1 LKTQYYG
8 FEIKDIMKQFVS
20 AFNSIVIDRYNK
32 DRSVEDSIQANFVYA
47 PKERVI
53 HDLVNKSQNMKL
65 PVVSVSMSNVS
76 RDKERVFNKIQG
88 FYISKAQSPN
98 AGSFDTN
105 HLPTPIPINIT
116 VNMDIL
122 ARFQTDMDQILSNFI
137 PYNNPYI
144 IISWR
149 VPSSQNLLDDLEI
162 RSEVLWSGDISLDYP
177 KELSGTMP
185 YRVSASTS
193 FTIKGW
199 LFKKSIDN
207 NVANIFTVDSN
218 FIPVSGFSY
227 E

>member
-1 LKTQYYG
+1 
-8 FEIKDIMKQFVS
+8 MKQFVS

>member
-1 LKTQYYG
+1 
-8 FEIKDIMKQFVS
+8 MKQFVS

-199 LFKKSIDN
+199 LFKKNIDN

>member
-1 LKTQYYG
+1 
-8 FEIKDIMKQFVS
+8 MKQFVS

-88 FYISKAQSPN
+88 FYISKAQSSN